1 VTPNE
6 GDRARHFPAI
16 EKKHGK
22 PVAHWLRLIAKM
34 GDARY
39 PEQMALLQEKHGFS
53 RAHANALVMYS
64 RGSVTSRRHASPG
77 AFFATLTPAA
87 ARTAKA
93 IFAAV
98 TKKHPELELVIAWNQ
113 PMLKSGDQYVFGL
126 STTKSYILLGPWSK
140 NAISTFSKELKDY
153 TTNKKTVAVP
163 SDWKVDATL
172 LNKFVKARLDELK

>member
-1 VTPNE
+1 MTPNE

-87 ARTAKA
+87 ARTVKA

-113 PMLKSGDQYVFGL
+113 PILRSEHGYVLGL
-126 STTKSYILLGPWSK
+126 SASK
-140 NAISTFSKELKDY
+140 NHLTVNPFSAAVLDSCRTALAGLKVNKNTF
-153 TTNKKTVAVP
+153 VVP
-163 SDWKVDATL
+163 FDWSVDAAL
-172 LNKFVKARLDELK
+172 LRRLVAARLAELT